1 MIPCAKPFR
10 WPTQWRGFSTGWR
23 STTFTFRPTNRSN
36 SPGFLSF
43 RSSPGELTSNVYLAP
58 GTTSSTS
65 RIVPTFCEIYSQSA
79 WVTPAGLSIK
89 MRKTRLLPPPTNSTS
104 TISRPTSPATRSAIS
119 RTFSTI
125 AARSAMVFSSRAI
138 KKWAFA
144 HSVSSPPDPSIA
156 PAAKGSPSGLLVAV
170 RAVSRFQPAAQC
182 LFRTHLGIDQG
193 VDFFVE
199 VAMVLGDFGHRAHSG
214 LDQRLHPPH
223 LAFEAIHSR
232 LGAIHAGIGAI
243 HSGVRPTFRLAPDG
257 GGLLQRVPDAPELAV
272 KILHRPENTMI
283 NSTLNAHPRRH
294 SRDLRLRHDRR
305 HARHH
310 PARSFGAIY
319 AHPEAK
325 RNDRLDAGAG
335 AYRRLGRCGPADRSR
350 RKESRPD
357 PGPRARHH
365 CAISASEIGRLR
377 EHHFLSLPARPGRRD
392 HRHRRQRSG
401 RRRGRIASRHHAQLS
416 EPVLWARRAA
426 HAISFRESPEAK
438 LFPALLHG
446 RDLRRD
452 RARRTDRHADAAPVR
467 RQLRLCEYRSRSRPA
482 RAFSPG
488 ADAVSL
494 RRLRSRR
501 LELAGAA
508 SDRAGRAG
516 IEGPQYSVARL
527 RARPVDRTPGR
538 FSNPSLRLAR
548 KCDSR
553 RRRSDGGHHFLDAA
567 RRPFR
572 RNRRVS
578 GRNRHGPDV
587 PDGSC
592 HGGRS
597 FPHLHR
603 NRAGIRDQLRLAW
616 PGDQLARYRI
626 DRRRRP

>member
-23 STTFTFRPTNRSN
+23 STTFTFRPTKRSN

-43 RSSPGELTSNVYLAP
+43 RSSPGELTSSVYPAP

-79 WVTPAGLSIK
+79 CVTPAGLSIK
-89 MRKTRLLPPPTNSTS
+89 IRKTRRLPAPTNSTS
-104 TISRPTSPATRSAIS
+104 TTSRPTSPATRSAICC
-119 RTFSTI
+119 TLSTI
-125 AARSAMVFSSRAI
+125 DARSVMVFSSRAI

-144 HSVSSPPDPSIA
+144 HSVSSPPAPSIA
-156 PAAKGSPSGLLVAV
+156 PAAEDSGLLVAV
-170 RAVSRFQPAAQC
+170 GAISRLQPPAQRH
-182 LFRTHLGIDQG
+182 FGAHLGIHQS
-193 VDFFVE
+193 VDLFVE
-199 VAMVLGDFGHRAHSG
+199 IAVILGDLDHPVHSG
-214 LDQRLHPPH
+214 LDQRLHPLH
-223 LAFEAIHSR
+223 LAVQPV
-232 LGAIHAGIGAI
+232 HAGIGAI
-243 HSGVRPTFRLAPDG
+243 HAGLGAVHAGIGAPFGVAHDG
-257 GGLLQRVPDAPELAV
+257 GGLLQRVPDALELAV
-272 KILHRPENTMI
+272 KIPHRPENTMI
-283 NSTLNAHPRRH
+283 NSTLNAHPRGH

-319 AHPEAK
+319 AHPEAE
-325 RNDRLDAGAG
+325 RRDCRDAGAG
-335 AYRRLGRCGPADRSR
+335 AHRRLGRCGPADRSR